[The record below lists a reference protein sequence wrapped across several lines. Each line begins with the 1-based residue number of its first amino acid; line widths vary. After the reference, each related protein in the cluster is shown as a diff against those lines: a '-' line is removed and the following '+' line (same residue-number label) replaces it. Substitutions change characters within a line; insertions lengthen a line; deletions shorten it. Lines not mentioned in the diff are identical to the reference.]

1 MTCHSQR
8 IELLDL
14 VDQAVTAGARRDK
27 ACDVIGISSSTLRR
41 WRPAASAT
49 VLRDNRPDAIR
60 PKPYNSYTEAERENI
75 LHMCNSAE
83 FASLP
88 PSQIVPI
95 LADREEYIGSE
106 STLYRVLK
114 GADQLNQRGRSRAKQ
129 KSREPSTHVAS
140 APNQVWMMDIT

>member
-1 MTCHSQR
+1 MTDHSQR
-8 IELLDL
+8 IELLAL
-14 VDQAVTAGARRDK
+14 VDEAVAAGAHRDK

-49 VLRDNRPDAIR
+49 VLRDNRLDAIR

-75 LHMCNSAE
+75 LQVCNSAE

-114 GADQLNQRGRSRAKQ
+114 DAVSY
-129 KSREPSTHVAS
+129 THLTLPTICSV
-140 APNQVWMMDIT
+140 